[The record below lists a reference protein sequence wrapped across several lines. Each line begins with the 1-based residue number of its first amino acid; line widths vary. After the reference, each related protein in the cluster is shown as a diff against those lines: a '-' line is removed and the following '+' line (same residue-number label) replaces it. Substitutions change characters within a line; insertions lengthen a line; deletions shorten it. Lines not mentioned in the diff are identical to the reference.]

1 MCVALLTLVVL
12 TATVLILL
20 STFGAPVAGTFRVDA
35 SDHQEETKSP
45 KADFEGQRS

>member
-1 MCVALLTLVVL
+1 MRVVLLTFVIL

>member
-1 MCVALLTLVVL
+1 MRVVLLTLVIL

-35 SDHQEETKSP
+35 PDHQEGTKSL
-45 KADFEGQRS
+45 KADF